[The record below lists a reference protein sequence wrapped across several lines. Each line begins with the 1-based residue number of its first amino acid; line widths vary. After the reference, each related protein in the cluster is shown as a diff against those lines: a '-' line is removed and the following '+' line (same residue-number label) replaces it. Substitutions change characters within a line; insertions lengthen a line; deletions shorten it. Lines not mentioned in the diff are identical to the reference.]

1 MPSTRKQ
8 RIPKP
13 PAQRLSECETH
24 LYFLWDA
31 RRLYP
36 QQRDRFKQI
45 AAELRILVCE
55 TLMNK
60 PLLLDLMDE
69 YDFMHEVQPPGTSDS
84 GPPLKQQPLPMV
96 AWRDDP
102 VHAEISQQLLQA
114 MESGNDAQLEAVEHR
129 LAQLAR
135 PVPFRE
141 WVNNGLA
148 VYIAPHDYSHRDL
161 VLAIA
166 QQFGSSHED
175 DSIEEPIIRLQQM
188 YIGGQ
193 TGDIAP
199 LISFADSVIA
209 VGTNF
214 LHYLERHHEF
224 QPKYFSE

>member
-1 MPSTRKQ
+1 
-8 RIPKP
+8 
-13 PAQRLSECETH
+13 
-24 LYFLWDA
+24 
-31 RRLYP
+31 
-36 QQRDRFKQI
+36 
-45 AAELRILVCE
+45 
-55 TLMNK
+55 
-60 PLLLDLMDE
+60 
-69 YDFMHEVQPPGTSDS
+69 MHEVQPPGTSDS

-96 AWRDDP
+96 GWRNDP

-114 MESGNDAQLEAVEHR
+114 MESRNDAQLEAVEHR

-175 DSIEEPIIRLQQM
+175 DSIEEPIIRLQQI

-214 LHYLERHHEF
+214 LHYLEQHHEF